1 MGALAQ
7 IRPPLLLR
15 HSFLALQLVPLLL
28 LGAAFAWR
36 KRREHLA
43 AHPRTVRRAA
53 VQRVIRQGLGELSKH
68 AARGDANGFFAVI
81 FRLLQ
86 EQLGE
91 RLDLPSAAITEAVLE
106 NQLPEYDVP
115 PELIADLHELFQA
128 CNQQR
133 YAPGAISHDLQAV
146 AARVKSA
153 LRQLQKIQTG
163 P

>member
-1 MGALAQ
+1 
-7 IRPPLLLR
+7 
-15 HSFLALQLVPLLL
+15 PLLL

-43 AHPRTVRRAA
+43 THPRAVRRAA
-53 VQRVIRQGLGELSKH
+53 VQRVIRQGLGELSEH
-68 AARGDANGFFAVI
+68 AARGDADGFFAVV

-106 NQLPEYDVP
+106 NQLREYDVP

-133 YAPGAISHDLQAV
+133 YAPGATSHDLHAI

-153 LRQLQKIQTG
+153 LRQLQKLHTG